1 MTTPVKEEGT
11 PWEIHDVV
19 DLYWS
24 KLAHA
29 ELTRRFL
36 VTFGRF
42 KRRYLNR

>member
-24 KLAHA
+24 KLASKVKSI
-29 ELTRRFL
+29 LTEERIILSVFSQC
-36 VTFGRF
+36 
-42 KRRYLNR
+42 

>member
-24 KLAHA
+24 KLAS
-29 ELTRRFL
+29 
-36 VTFGRF
+36 
-42 KRRYLNR
+42 KSKIYS